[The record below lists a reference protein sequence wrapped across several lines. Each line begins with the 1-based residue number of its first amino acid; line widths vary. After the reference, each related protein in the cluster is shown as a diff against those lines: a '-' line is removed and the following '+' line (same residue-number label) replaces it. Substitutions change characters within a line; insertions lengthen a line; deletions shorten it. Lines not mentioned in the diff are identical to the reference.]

1 MLVSQ
6 EDPSVTQSTQS
17 DSGTYKFRVPPGK
30 YRLASVEEDAM
41 AWGMHGL
48 DLDDY
53 EVESV
58 DLSAG
63 DKVTKDLRRK

>member
-1 MLVSQ
+1 MQ
-6 EDPSVTQSTQS
+6 GP
-17 DSGTYKFRVPPGK
+17 
-30 YRLASVEEDAM
+30 
-41 AWGMHGL
+41 